1 MINTNVFDYVNVL
14 NKAADAAWT
23 RNDVLANNIANMD
36 TPGYKRQDVDFESQ
50 LKQAM
55 RSTRFKSVDAR
66 VGAINDTELETRVY
80 TDASGFSYRLDG
92 NNVDIDTENVEMAAN
107 QIQYKGLVD
116 SMTQE
121 FNRIKQAMK

>member
-1 MINTNVFDYVNVL
+1 MINSNVYDYIDVL
-14 NKAADAAWT
+14 NKAADASALRHKT
-23 RNDVLANNIANMD
+23 ISNNIANVD
-36 TPGYKRQDVDFESQ
+36 TPGYKRQDVNFGSVLTSELGKTKYTSLDEKIKDVS
-50 LKQAM
+50 LSNLNV
-55 RSTRFKSVDAR
+55 STYRDST
-66 VGAINDTELETRVY
+66 NY
-80 TDASGFSYRLDG
+80 SYRLDG

>member
-92 NNVDIDTENVEMAAN
+92 NNVDIDTETARLAEN
-107 QIQYKGLVD
+107 QIRYNGLVQ
-116 SMTQE
+116 SMNEE
-121 FNRIKQAMK
+121 FTNLKMMMK

>member
-1 MINTNVFDYVNVL
+1 MINSNVYDYIDVL
-14 NKAADAAWT
+14 NKAADASALRHKT
-23 RNDVLANNIANMD
+23 ISNNIANVD
-36 TPGYKRQDVDFESQ
+36 TPGYKRQDVNFGSVLTSELGKTKYTSLEEKIKDVS
-50 LKQAM
+50 LSNLNV
-55 RSTRFKSVDAR
+55 STYRDST
-66 VGAINDTELETRVY
+66 NY
-80 TDASGFSYRLDG
+80 SYRLDG

>member
-66 VGAINDTELETRVY
+66 VGATNDTELETRVY

-92 NNVDIDTENVEMAAN
+92 DNVDIDTETARLAEN
-107 QIQYKGLVD
+107 QIKYNGLVQ
-116 SMTQE
+116 SMNEE
-121 FNRIKQAMK
+121 FTNLKMVMK

>member
-1 MINTNVFDYVNVL
+1 MIQTNAFDYINVL
-14 NKAADAAWT
+14 NRAADAAWQ
-23 RNDVLANNIANMD
+23 RNEAISNNIANVD
-36 TPGYKRQDVDFESQ
+36 TPGYKRQDVNFGSVLTSELGKTKYTSLDEKIKDVS
-50 LKQAM
+50 LSNLNV
-55 RSTRFKSVDAR
+55 STYRDST
-66 VGAINDTELETRVY
+66 NY
-80 TDASGFSYRLDG
+80 SYRLDG

>member
-1 MINTNVFDYVNVL
+1 MNFES
-14 NKAADAAWT
+14 
-23 RNDVLANNIANMD
+23 VLASEIGKTKYTSLD
-36 TPGYKRQDVDFESQ
+36 EKIKDVS
-50 LKQAM
+50 LSNLNV
-55 RSTRFKSVDAR
+55 STYRDST
-66 VGAINDTELETRVY
+66 NY
-80 TDASGFSYRLDG
+80 SYRLDG

>member
-1 MINTNVFDYVNVL
+1 MINSNVYDYIDVL
-14 NKAADAAWT
+14 NKAADASAL
-23 RNDVLANNIANMD
+23 RHKAISNNIANVD
-36 TPGYKRQDVDFESQ
+36 TPGYKRQDVNFESI
-50 LKQAM
+50 LASEIGKTKYTSLDEKIKDVSLSNLNV
-55 RSTRFKSVDAR
+55 STYRDST
-66 VGAINDTELETRVY
+66 NY
-80 TDASGFSYRLDG
+80 SYRLDG

>member
-1 MINTNVFDYVNVL
+1 MINSNIYDYIDVL
-14 NKAADAAWT
+14 NKAADASAL
-23 RNDVLANNIANMD
+23 RHKAISNNIANVD
-36 TPGYKRQDVDFESQ
+36 TPGYKRQDVNFESV
-50 LKQAM
+50 LASEIGKTKYTSLDEKIKDVSLSNLNV
-55 RSTRFKSVDAR
+55 STYRDST
-66 VGAINDTELETRVY
+66 NY
-80 TDASGFSYRLDG
+80 SYRLDG